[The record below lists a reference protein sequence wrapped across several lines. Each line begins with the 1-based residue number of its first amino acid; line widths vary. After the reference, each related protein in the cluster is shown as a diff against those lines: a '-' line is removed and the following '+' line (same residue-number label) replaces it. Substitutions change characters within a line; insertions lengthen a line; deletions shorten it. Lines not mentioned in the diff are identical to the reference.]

1 MARTI
6 LVTGGSRSGKSGYAQ
21 NRAEGLPGPRLFVA
35 TCPDLDAEMVER
47 IRRHREERAGRGW
60 TTVEETV
67 NLQEVLD
74 RERKANAVLVDCVT
88 LWVNNLMYHAEGE
101 KRRFDESA
109 MARCA
114 TRLAEACARHPG
126 TVLLVTN
133 EVGWGII
140 PENALARRFRDL
152 AGRCN
157 QVLADAADEVVLVLC
172 GIPTTLKKRETP

>member
-6 LVTGGSRSGKSGYAQ
+6 RVTGGSRSGKSGYAQ

-74 RERKANAVLVDCVT
+74 RERKATSCVRKAT
-88 LWVNNLMYHAEGE
+88 KVMANSTSNPEI
-101 KRRFDESA
+101 RRRARNRS
-109 MARCA
+109 MA
-114 TRLAEACARHPG
+114 HS
-126 TVLLVTN
+126 
-133 EVGWGII
+133 GW
-140 PENALARRFRDL
+140 AL
-152 AGRCN
+152 
-157 QVLADAADEVVLVLC
+157 
-172 GIPTTLKKRETP
+172 